1 MIKKN
6 FYDSVTS
13 KVLINQCSIKAD
25 SPSCKTAKKNEEKS
39 NEQINLYGVYDYCFG
54 DSTIEQKFKD
64 DSEGGCL
71 DVGPLNNFF
80 NNKDIK

>member
-25 SPSCKTAKKNEEKS
+25 SPSCKTAKKNEAKS
-39 NEQINLYGVYDYCFG
+39 NE
-54 DSTIEQKFKD
+54 
-64 DSEGGCL
+64 
-71 DVGPLNNFF
+71 
-80 NNKDIK
+80 